1 VIALFNPLAYI
12 LVLTAMTFTPVVY
25 VAPLRETS
33 VLLSVLAGSL
43 LLGEGHVRA
52 RLAWA
57 TVILTGVVILAG
69 AG

>member
-1 VIALFNPLAYI
+1 
-12 LVLTAMTFTPVVY
+12 MTFTPVVY